1 MTKPVAS
8 PPQADVP
15 EAPAAPA
22 MPNLPAGQPPAG
34 QPSNPDKMLFENG
47 RIPDA
52 VQPDEEAVR
61 ASLQAPRCFV
71 SRSRTS
77 TSNRTTRRRANA
89 RSLISMTRR
98 APRAR
103 KPPAGKCLRP
113 LTAATT
119 SSAWPPWGWPRK
131 ALPREKRRTPC
142 SRRFGPKRY
151 CRRTP
156 PGTFGRKTSTAKP
169 SIFDGSAGGLVNIR

>member
-1 MTKPVAS
+1 MTKPVTS

-15 EAPAAPA
+15 GAPADPA
-22 MPNLPAGQPPAG
+22 MPNPSAGQWPAGQR
-34 QPSNPDKMLFENG
+34 SSPDKMLFENG

-52 VQPDEEAVR
+52 VQPYEEAVR
-61 ASLQAPRCFV
+61 ASLQAPSCFV
-71 SRSRTS
+71 SRSRKS
-77 TSNRTTRRRANA
+77 TSERTIRRRTSA
-89 RSLISMTRR
+89 RSLISMTRC
-98 APRAR
+98 APRTR
-103 KPPAGKCLRP
+103 KPPADTCLRP

-119 SSAWPPWGWPRK
+119 SSAWPLWGWPRK

-156 PGTFGRKTSTAKP
+156 PATSGRKTSTAKP
-169 SIFDGSAGGLVNIR
+169 SISTGPQVAS